1 MLYDLSNELSRKQF
15 SARVKHL
22 WKKGGIVELTD
33 KSRRTL
39 NQNSYLH
46 AVLGVLALQTGNS
59 LEVVKLEIFKKRVN
73 PDLFVSTKRDPM
85 LGEIEVVRS
94 SRDLTKEEMSI
105 AIDRYQK
112 FCAENGIF
120 LPEPG
125 DEELIRQ
132 IEFEMGRA
140 AKYL

>member
-1 MLYDLSNELSRKQF
+1 MLYDL
-15 SARVKHL
+15 
-22 WKKGGIVELTD
+22 ELTD

-46 AVLGVLALQTGNS
+46 AILGVLALETGNS

-73 PDLFVSTKRDPM
+73 PDLFVRTKRDPV
-85 LGEIEVVRS
+85 LGDIEVVRS

-112 FCAENGIF
+112 FCAENGVF

-125 DEELIRQ
+125 DEELLRQ

>member
-15 SARVKHL
+15 STRVKHL
-22 WKKGGIVELTD
+22 WAKGCIVELTD

-46 AVLGVLALQTGNS
+46 AILGVLAMETGNS

-73 PDLFVSTKRDPM
+73 PDLFVRTKRDPV
-85 LGEIEVVRS
+85 LGDIEVVRS

-112 FCAENGIF
+112 FCAENGVF

-125 DEELIRQ
+125 DEELLRQ